1 MLALQVKGLLGSLLT
16 RILTDKS
23 GKAVQGSPPQY
34 ACNDAKSY
42 ALLYELRNGHLHR
55 KYIRSIKARGFINV
69 CINDPKQQI
78 FSTVAKVD
86 EEWQSIPVN
95 PGLWL
100 TVAKWPGAQQ
110 LAASKKAAMDMKGF
124 AIEQDQRPLLRI
136 SNELLGFVETFAHNL
151 MDSCDLSR

>member
-1 MLALQVKGLLGSLLT
+1 MGQVKGLLGSLLT

-23 GKAVQGSPPQY
+23 GKAIQGSPPQY

-55 KYIRSIKARGFINV
+55 KYIRSIKAKGFINV
-69 CINDPKQQI
+69 RINDPKQQI
-78 FSTVAKVD
+78 FSTVAKV
-86 EEWQSIPVN
+86 EEGWQSIPVD

-110 LAASKKAAMDMKGF
+110 LAASKKAAMDMKVF
-124 AIEQDQRPLLRI
+124 ATEQVPRPLLLI
-136 SNELLGFVETFAHNL
+136 SNDLLGFVETLAHNL
-151 MDSCDLSR
+151 MNSCDLSR